1 MPVLRLKPGR
11 EDSVLRG
18 HPWVFS
24 GALQDAPGDYPEG
37 TWVAL
42 SDGSGHILAHGYICH
57 GSIALRLVWFGPEN
71 PGAEGAIRERL
82 RHALALRRALG
93 FRTEAHAA
101 FRLLNGEGD
110 GIPGLVIDWYHDV
123 AVVQLHVR
131 ALRALEPLI
140 REVLRHLPEVS
151 PRVVLVRDAWAA
163 DKQSSSASDDQDNI
177 PTVRIREHDLWYD
190 VQPGQGQKTGFYLDQ
205 RANRLLCR
213 HLARDKRV
221 LNLFSYTGG
230 FTLNALAGG
239 AGSVVSVDISASALE
254 SLKHHLAINHF
265 KAASHQAVEA
275 DVFRWIATHDD
286 RYDLVISDPPSLARS
301 LQARHTAIQ
310 AYKRL
315 HEHVLRRVKPG
326 GLLMTFSCTSVVLPE
341 HFEGAIRS
349 ASIAVGSRVKVLR
362 ELGADADHPWAL
374 VHPEGRYLKGFLLSV
389 E

>member
-82 RHALALRRALG
+82 RHALTLRRALG